1 MGGSNQIGGLQCEV
15 SAKSIMDYGHN
26 IVLSTGNFLASA
38 PLVNSTMDF
47 SKKRV
52 KDEVVDSPIERKEKV
67 AVGNSASSLHAKE
80 RKAATM
86 SVSDVVRLM
95 RRKVYE
101 DANYGTIGMEVPAT
115 SLNERQDVGGH
126 AALSTLSGGRCYN
139 VLYTVLVWKRK
150 RDA

>member
-1 MGGSNQIGGLQCEV
+1 MGGLNQVGGLQCEA
-15 SAKSIMDYGHN
+15 SAESIMDYGHN
-26 IVLSTGNFLASA
+26 IVLSTGNFLCSA
-38 PLVNSTMDF
+38 PSVNLTMDF

-52 KDEVVDSPIERKEKV
+52 EDGVVDSPIERKGKV

-86 SVSDVVRLM
+86 SVSNVVRLM

-101 DANYGTIGMEVPAT
+101 DANYGTIGTEVPAT
-115 SLNERQDVGGH
+115 GLNDRQDARSH
-126 AALSTLSGGRCYN
+126 APSSTSSRGQCN
-139 VLYTVLVWKRK
+139 VLSIVSVWKRK